1 MSAGENI
8 YEWINS
14 YLNGEMSREERAEFE
29 SRLAADEEFYKTFEA
44 QKIAYEIVVDKELLN
59 LRARIAKDLSGNY
72 PGKPMNSSWKYFAG
86 AAAAVAL
93 ILVLFFL
100 FKTAGKQIGTPE
112 DSHPLPPTDSIARL
126 LDTVRSEEPL
136 PLVDTAIADT
146 GITPPAVMK
155 EARTCTDTLISF
167 SCQARAACRH
177 QDNGAIEIDV
187 NTIKSGKTP
196 FSFSV
201 APEEGFEPGGT
212 ITDLKSGKY
221 NLYVKDAGN
230 CIRKLNVKVEVPE
243 IKCD

>member
-29 SRLAADEEFYKTFEA
+29 RRLAADEEFSKTFEA

-112 DSHPLPPTDSIARL
+112 DS
-126 LDTVRSEEPL
+126 
-136 PLVDTAIADT
+136 
-146 GITPPAVMK
+146 
-155 EARTCTDTLISF
+155 
-167 SCQARAACRH
+167 
-177 QDNGAIEIDV
+177 
-187 NTIKSGKTP
+187 
-196 FSFSV
+196 
-201 APEEGFEPGGT
+201 
-212 ITDLKSGKY
+212 
-221 NLYVKDAGN
+221 
-230 CIRKLNVKVEVPE
+230 
-243 IKCD
+243 